1 MKESNENIAT
11 NVCCL
16 ASSFVCRSLKGTLSL
31 EVKDVEG
38 QRSHVHSWQVWEP
51 GLKADLAGAKCF
63 SLITPSPD
71 GFAFW
76 MPPTRKQPSLE
87 MRLLEMAV
95 VQGIREHL

>member
-38 QRSHVHSWQVWEP
+38 QRSHVHCWHMWEP
-51 GLKADLAGAKCF
+51 GSKADLAGAKCF
-63 SLITPSPD
+63 SLITPSPN

-76 MPPTRKQPSLE
+76 MPPHKETAQSGDDIVRNVC
-87 MRLLEMAV
+87 RA
-95 VQGIREHL
+95 GNT